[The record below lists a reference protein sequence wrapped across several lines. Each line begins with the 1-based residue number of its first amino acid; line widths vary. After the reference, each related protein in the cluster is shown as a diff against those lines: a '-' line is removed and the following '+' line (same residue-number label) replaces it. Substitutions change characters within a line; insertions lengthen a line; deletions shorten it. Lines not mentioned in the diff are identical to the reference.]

1 MKKIKLIALTA
12 AMFAGMFAFGALA
25 ACGESSSIGSSGS
38 NSSTG
43 GGKNPIMEKIYI
55 DSNSGNDANSGD
67 EQTKAWKTLGKLSQ
81 KTLSA
86 GCTVYLNGDF
96 KGTLSFNGAGTASAP
111 ITITSLDKSNPAKID
126 GDGNTSVINLDG
138 QSHITIDGLELT
150 LTANSFSARSGIF
163 VTGDEGIVEGIT
175 ITDCYI
181 HDIHGTHF
189 SSEAA
194 DNYWDS
200 YYACGAILF
209 RYMQPKCDENN
220 KFDKIT
226 VKNCKIEN
234 VYGCGIRFHDLGE
247 AITDE
252 WANAY
257 FSNVLIE
264 DTTID
269 TTSAD
274 GIILQNCYKPVVRR
288 CKIFRVGAL
297 EPEGSPNFHCAVW
310 GCAVESPLYEYNEVA
325 YTKYSGGDGQA
336 FDMDWG
342 SKGTAIWQYN
352 YTHDNEGGVLLRHE
366 DFKGIYRF
374 NISVNDGKNS
384 VGRGLIFHSSTGGD
398 GAKEDLYVYNNVFY
412 CDQSVDMRITHGFTA
427 YPNWGAYSTNRNI
440 FKNNVFMFANSAVDW
455 GDDNVYAGNC
465 YFGGDGYSTPAND
478 QSAILGDPLFG
489 DLSKTPLSRDEA
501 AKAFA
506 LKEGSPCLGAALNLN
521 ASEKFAWEGKNFLG
535 DDSVSNVG
543 AL

>member
-1 MKKIKLIALTA
+1 MKKSKLMCLIAAAFTCALSLTA
-12 AMFAGMFAFGALA
+12 FA
-25 ACGESSSIGSSGS
+25 ACDGGNSGGSDS
-38 NSSTG
+38 
-43 GGKNPIMEKIYI
+43 GGKTEKPITDSVYI
-55 DSNSGNDANSGD
+55 DSNSGNDKNSGT
-67 EQTKAWKTLGKLSQ
+67 EQNSAWKTLEKLSQ
-81 KTLSA
+81 TALPA
-86 GCTVYLNGDF
+86 GCTVYLNGEF
-96 KGTLSFNGAGTASAP
+96 KGTLSFIGSGTENAP
-111 ITITSLDKSNPAKID
+111 ITITSLNKKNPAKID
-126 GDGNTSVINLDG
+126 GNGNTSVINLDG
-138 QSHITIDGLELT
+138 QSHISIDGLELT
-150 LTANSFSARSGIF
+150 LTADSFSARSGIF
-163 VTGDEGIVEGIT
+163 VTADEGIVGDIS

-181 HDIHGTHF
+181 HDIHGTHL
-189 SSEAA
+189 SATAA

-234 VYGCGIRFHDLGE
+234 VYGCGIRFHDMGSDTTAE
-247 AITDE
+247 Y
-252 WANAY
+252 ANAY

-264 DTTID
+264 DTVID

-274 GIILQNCYKPVVRR
+274 GIILQNCYKPIVRR
-288 CKIFRVGAL
+288 CKILRVGVL

-342 SKGTAIWQYN
+342 SKGTAVWQYN

-384 VGRGLIFHSSTGGD
+384 VGRGLIFHSSTGTGT
-398 GAKEDLYVYNNVFY
+398 KEDLYVYNNVFY

-440 FKNNVFMFANSAVDW
+440 FKNNIFMFANSNVDW
-455 GDDNVYAGNC
+455 GDNNVYAGNC
-465 YFGGDGYSTPAND
+465 YFGGEEYNSPAND
-478 QSAILGDPLFG
+478 ASAILADPLFA
-489 DLSKTPLSRDEA
+489 DLTKTPASRVEA

-506 LKEGSPCLGAALNLN
+506 LKEGSPCIRAATGLS
-521 ASEKFAWEGKNFLG
+521 AVEKYQWEGKNFAAEAIT
-535 DDSVSNVG
+535 DNVG

>member
-1 MKKIKLIALTA
+1 MKNFKKIAIIALSA
-12 AMFAGMFAFGALA
+12 VCALSAGLLA
-25 ACGESSSIGSSGS
+25 GCGSNGSG

-43 GGKNPIMEKIYI
+43 GDTGGGEQKKMEKVYI
-55 DSNSGNDANSGD
+55 DSKNGNDSNTGD
-67 EQTKAWKTLGKLSQ
+67 ELNKAWKTLDKLART
-81 KTLSA
+81 TLYE
-86 GCTVYLNGDF
+86 GCTVYLSGEF
-96 KGTLSFNGAGTASAP
+96 KGTLSFNGSGSEDKP
-111 ITITSLDKSNPAKID
+111 ITITSLNKNNPAKLD
-126 GDGNTSVINLDG
+126 GNGNTSVIILDG
-138 QSHITIDGLELT
+138 QSNVKIDGLDIT
-150 LTANSFSARSGIF
+150 LTADSFSARSGIF
-163 VTGDEGIVEGIT
+163 VTADEGIVGGIE
-175 ITDCYI
+175 IANCNI
-181 HDIHGTHF
+181 HDIHGTHL
-189 SSEAA
+189 SAEAA

-209 RYMQPKCDENN
+209 RYMQEKCDANN

-226 VKNCKIEN
+226 VKNCKISN
-234 VYGCGIRFHDLGE
+234 VYGCGIRFHDLGK

-264 DTTID
+264 DTLID

-274 GIILQNCYKPVVRR
+274 GIILQNCYKPIVRR

-297 EPEGSPNFHCAVW
+297 EPEGSPNYHCAVW

-342 SKGTAIWQYN
+342 SKGTAVWQYN

-384 VGRGLIFHSSTGGD
+384 VGRSLIFHSSTGTGS
-398 GAKEDLYVYNNVFY
+398 KENLYVYNNVFY
-412 CDQSVDMRITHGFTA
+412 CDQSTSMRITQGFTA
-427 YPNWGAYSTNRNI
+427 YPNWGAYSVSRNV
-440 FKNNVFMFANSAVDW
+440 FKNNVFMFADSYVDW
-455 GDDNVYAGNC
+455 GENNVYEGNC
-465 YFGGDGYSTPAND
+465 YYGGEGYNVPQND
-478 QSAILGDPLFG
+478 IFATSQNPLFA
-489 DLSKTPLSRDEA
+489 DLSKIPSSREEA

-506 LKEGSPCLGAALNLN
+506 LAPDSPCIAAAKTLTDD
-521 ASEKFAWEGKNFLG
+521 EKFAFEGKNFAG
-535 DDSVSNVG
+535 EQKTDNIG